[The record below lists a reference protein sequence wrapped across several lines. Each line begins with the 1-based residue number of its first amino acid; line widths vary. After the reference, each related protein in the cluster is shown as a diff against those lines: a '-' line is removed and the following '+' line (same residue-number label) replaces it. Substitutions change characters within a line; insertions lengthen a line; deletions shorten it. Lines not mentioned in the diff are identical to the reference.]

1 MTASTATVRWELK
14 PEDDFPAGH
23 YSRAHTI
30 AFDGGATLAGSSSP
44 EVVPRWSDPS
54 GADPEEMLL
63 ASLAS
68 CHMLWFLDLAR
79 RDGWVV
85 ERYVDSVVGHMG
97 QVDGHT
103 ALAQATLRPL
113 ATFAG
118 PAPDAEKLA
127 SLHRHA
133 HALCFIANSLKT
145 AVSIEPAEA
154 S

>member
-1 MTASTATVRWELK
+1 MTASTATVSWELK
-14 PEDDFPAGH
+14 AEDDFPAGH

-30 AFDGGATLAGSSSP
+30 AFDGGARLTASASP
-44 EVVPRWSDPS
+44 EVVPRWADPA

-85 ERYVDSVVGHMG
+85 ERYTDTVIGHMG

-103 ALAQATLRPL
+103 ALATATLRPL

-118 PAPDAEKLA
+118 PAPDADKLA
-127 SLHRHA
+127 SLHHHA

-145 AVSIEPAEA
+145 DISIEPAA
-154 S
+154 A